1 MRLSKQFV
9 TGLVVAGVLGS
20 MSTVRVTTQS
30 SDEMPRT
37 AWGAPDLGGV
47 WDFRS
52 ITPLERPE

>member
-30 SDEMPRT
+30 SDEIPRT
-37 AWGAPDLGGV
+37 AWGAPDL
-47 WDFRS
+47 
-52 ITPLERPE
+52 